1 MFWPAPRPP
10 KKMGTKIKRKMRQLF
25 NTPKDTFGPRFS
37 TPPIECVRRKMQKQ
51 LRKLCCWAQDL
62 EKQGKTELQTKC
74 GKFPKHNFMLFFL
87 RPQLARCLL
96 LFIGY
101 LLASFQRSFFFLF
114 GFLLSCFH
122 CSKMGDV
129 RWAAWQWPTLKFT

>member
-51 LRKLCCWAQDL
+51 LRKLCCRAQDL

-74 GKFPKHNFMLFFL
+74 GKFPKHNFMLFFF

-101 LLASFQRSFFFLF
+101 LLASFQRSFFFF
-114 GFLLSCFH
+114 VWIFAFMFSLLKNGRCE
-122 CSKMGDV
+122 MGGV
-129 RWAAWQWPTLKFT
+129 AVANT

>member
-51 LRKLCCWAQDL
+51 LRKLCCRAQDL

-74 GKFPKHNFMLFFL
+74 GKFPKHNFMLFFF
-87 RPQLARCLL
+87 RPPTGSLL
-96 LFIGY
+96 VAFYWLFVGIFSA
-101 LLASFQRSFFFLF
+101 LFFFLF

-122 CSKMGDV
+122 CSKMGDA
-129 RWAAWQWPTLKFT
+129 RWAAWQRPTLKFT